1 MFLWRV
7 QGVVAIYIYVY
18 MWKEPYICMWRG
30 REGGGREEE
39 GGRRRKGTERR
50 GEKRRGVERVEGEGR
65 EGEGKGEVRI
75 GEGMIYLKGK

>member
-30 REGGGREEE
+30 REGGEGRGGRKEEE
-39 GGRRRKGTERR
+39 RNCEERTE
-50 GEKRRGVERVEGEGR
+50 EKRRGEVRRREMERGR
-65 EGEGKGEVRI
+65 ER
-75 GEGMIYLKGK
+75 